1 MEQQSQPFR
10 DLVKIIID
18 MASAQDTTTILEILL
33 DGALKLVKASNGSIA
48 RLDYRTG
55 KINVVHSEP
64 YLESFDSGIDW
75 GKGVMGKALKDNQPQ
90 IVKDIASSPWC
101 DIYIKHWESMR
112 SEITVPIVLENIPV
126 RIESEYHSGS
136 DADDERVMITNNGV
150 KRIGVLNI
158 ESSKLHAFSK
168 EDEEVLLPLARYA
181 AIRIDAIEFD
191 QKLAELRVKENE
203 ITESGKEFDQIIE
216 TVINSIIEILD
227 FEVVNISLVNLTKG
241 VIETKYVEGISPAKR
256 QKFIKEAV
264 HRLDSDDIQA
274 CIVREG
280 NIEVPKRNDIRL
292 DPILAKEFNHDLLI
306 RVFMPMIEGSNNQ
319 VIGTLEAGYRRL
331 YRKFIYE
338 RDVRILESFVN
349 HAIQALEKIKAGLVD
364 QVTHEIR
371 NPIVGI
377 RNHLDIL
384 IRRRDRLREDEI
396 EAKLDDMLTD
406 CDILFY
412 QVQQLEV
419 MMGASSSQYLQIEDV
434 VVWNEITKVAR
445 QLKPL
450 LVDKGFP
457 LNGIEYHFPTD
468 SIKYLKIRTDR
479 AKLNQVIYNLL
490 MNAIKYAKDD
500 PDEFRVN
507 ISITKTNHGKLIIKV
522 KDNGIGIEEHEKE
535 QIFHRGYRS
544 EKVKSIVIGSGMGLS
559 VSRDLITK
567 LGGELIVSR
576 NKPANN
582 FQTEFQ
588 IIMSCD
594 TMSTNRRFL

>member
-33 DGALKLVKASNGSIA
+33 DGALKLVKATNGSIA

-64 YLESFDSGIDW
+64 YLKLFDFGIDW
-75 GKGVMGKALKDNQPQ
+75 GQGIMGKALIENQPQ
-90 IVKDIASSPWC
+90 IVEDIASSPWC
-101 DIYIKHWESMR
+101 DIYIEHWEHMR

-126 RIESEYHSGS
+126 RIESDYQNES
-136 DADDERVMITNNGV
+136 DSADEKVMITNNGV

-158 ESSKLHAFSK
+158 ESSKLNAFSK

-191 QKLAELRVKENE
+191 RKLAELRIKEKE

-227 FEVVNISLVNLTKG
+227 FEVINISLVDLTKG
-241 VIETKYVEGISPAKR
+241 VIETKYVEGIAPDKK
-256 QKFIKEAV
+256 QKFMKEAV
-264 HRLDSDDIQA
+264 HSLDSMDIQA
-274 CIVREG
+274 SIVREG
-280 NIEVPKRNDIRL
+280 NIEVPKKGDPRL
-292 DPILAKEFNHDLLI
+292 DVHLAKEFNHDSLI
-306 RVFMPMIEGSNNQ
+306 RVFIPMIEGANNQ
-319 VIGTLEAGYRRL
+319 VIGTLEAGYRRA
-331 YRKFIYE
+331 YRRFIYE

-349 HAIQALEKIKAGLVD
+349 HAVQALEKIRAGLID

-384 IRRRDRLREDEI
+384 IRRRDKLREDEVQ
-396 EAKLDDMLTD
+396 AKLDDMLTD
-406 CDILFY
+406 CAILFY

-419 MMGASSSQYLQIEDV
+419 MMGAGSSQDLRIYDV
-434 VVWNEITKVAR
+434 VIGNEITKVVK

-450 LVDKGFP
+450 LKDKDFP

-468 SIKYLKIRTDR
+468 SIKYLKIKTDK

-490 MNAIKYAKDD
+490 INAIKYAKND
-500 PDEFRVN
+500 PDDFRV
-507 ISITKTNHGKLIIKV
+507 SILMAKNNNGKLMIKI

-535 QIFHRGYRS
+535 QIFHRGFRS
-544 EKVKSIVIGSGMGLS
+544 DKVKSLVIGSGMGLS
-559 VSRDLITK
+559 ISRDLITK
-567 LGGELIVSR
+567 LGGELILAR
-576 NKPANN
+576 RKPATD

-588 IIMSCD
+588 IIMPCD
-594 TMSTNRRFL
+594 DILY

>member
-18 MASAQDTTTILEILL
+18 MASAQDTTAILEILL

-75 GKGVMGKALKDNQPQ
+75 GQGVMGKALKDNQPQ
-90 IVKDIASSPWC
+90 IVNDIASSLWC
-101 DIYIKHWESMR
+101 DIYIEHWEHMK

-126 RIESEYHSGS
+126 RIESEYQDGS
-136 DADDERVMITNNGV
+136 DSADEKVMITNNGV

-158 ESSKLHAFSK
+158 ESSKLNAFSK

-181 AIRIDAIEFD
+181 AIRIDAIESD
-191 QKLAELRVKENE
+191 QKLAELRIKEKE

-216 TVINSIIEILD
+216 TVIKSIIEILD

-241 VIETKYVEGISPAKR
+241 VIETKYVEGISPDKK

-264 HRLDSDDIQA
+264 YNLDSDDIQA
-274 CIVREG
+274 SIVRQG
-280 NIEVPKRNDIRL
+280 NIEVPKKGDPRL
-292 DPILAKEFNHDLLI
+292 DVNLAREFNHDLLI
-306 RVFMPMIEGSNNQ
+306 RVFIPMIEGANNQ
-319 VIGTLEAGYRRL
+319 VIGTLEAGYKRAYRR
-331 YRKFIYE
+331 FIYE

-349 HAIQALEKIKAGLVD
+349 HAVQALEKIRITPLE
-364 QVTHEIR
+364 QMTHEIR
-371 NPIVGI
+371 GPILGI
-377 RNHLDIL
+377 RNNLDIL

-396 EAKLDDMLTD
+396 QAKLDDMRTD

-412 QVQQLEV
+412 QVKQLEI
-419 MMGASSSQYLQIEDV
+419 MMGADISQHLRIDDV
-434 VVWNEITKVAR
+434 VIRNEIIKVVK

-450 LVDKGFP
+450 LKDRDFP
-457 LNGIEYHFPTD
+457 FNGIEYHSTD
-468 SIKYLKIRTDR
+468 SIKYLKIKTDR

-490 MNAIKYAKDD
+490 INAIKYAKDD

-507 ISITKTNHGKLIIKV
+507 ILITETNYGKLIIKV
-522 KDNGIGIEEHEKE
+522 KDNGIGIDEYEKE

-544 EKVKSIVIGSGMGLS
+544 DKVKSIVIGSGMGLS
-559 VSRDLITK
+559 ISRDLITK
-567 LGGELIVSR
+567 LGGELILAMH
-576 NKPANN
+576 KPAKG

-588 IIMSCD
+588 IIMPCD
-594 TMSTNRRFL
+594 NILY